1 MLGSSYSKKM
11 NFWVR
16 IVAVAGILIIALRIA
31 TDYIFLRGETEF
43 KDGFFSIHVYFIM
56 NSLLLLLFIYLLCK
70 PYKLELVALVAFPY
84 ALIVLLDRRTTPLS
98 VNLFAVGMIALYS
111 RGLLRNHPVRK
122 AVISVVGFLVPAIL
136 RLRFGIDEFVLWLPD
151 TVVHIFS
158 LGIIFVLLQSGH
170 QLRKKAHPDEEIL
183 RLSDY
188 PELLERD
195 REWIRLA
202 LDNTKYDTIA
212 YQYGVTSGTVKNRMR
227 QIYKILGVCDRLSMI
242 VAFGKCKVID

>member
-111 RGLLRNHPVRK
+111 R
-122 AVISVVGFLVPAIL
+122 
-136 RLRFGIDEFVLWLPD
+136 
-151 TVVHIFS
+151 
-158 LGIIFVLLQSGH
+158 
-170 QLRKKAHPDEEIL
+170 
-183 RLSDY
+183 
-188 PELLERD
+188 
-195 REWIRLA
+195 
-202 LDNTKYDTIA
+202 
-212 YQYGVTSGTVKNRMR
+212 
-227 QIYKILGVCDRLSMI
+227 
-242 VAFGKCKVID
+242 